1 MRIFAVRHGQT
12 DYNHLRLVQG
22 YMDNPL
28 NEEGIAQ
35 AERMGLY
42 MQKHNYTFDA
52 VYTSPLIRAKK
63 TAEVI
68 IKTLNIQ
75 TEIITEP
82 LFIERD
88 FGYFEGKSV
97 DKTISMISQFGFT
110 HDNYENNVD
119 FLVRIKA
126 GLNKTF
132 QSNPNQQ
139 ILLTAHSH
147 SIKALLVLSDPKQF
161 SFMTVLG
168 NASLCIIDYD
178 GNHLSV
184 VAHNIETE

>member
-28 NEEGIAQ
+28 NKEGIAQ

-42 MQKHNYTFDA
+42 MQGKNYTFDA
-52 VYTSPLIRAKK
+52 IYTSPLIRAKK
-63 TAEVI
+63 TAEI
-68 IKTLNIQ
+68 IQKTLNIQ
-75 TEIITEP
+75 TKIITEP
-82 LFIERD
+82 LFVERD

-97 DKTISMISQFGFT
+97 EETISTISQFGFR
-110 HDNYENNVD
+110 HDNYENNDD
-119 FLVRIKA
+119 FLVRIRA
-126 GLNKTF
+126 GLNKIF
-132 QSNPNQQ
+132 HNNPNQH

-147 SIKALLVLSDPKQF
+147 SIKALLVLSDDKQY

-178 GNHLSV
+178 GKHLSII
-184 VAHNIETE
+184 AHNIETE

>member
-28 NEEGIAQ
+28 NERRVLPKLSAWVYICK
-35 AERMGLY
+35 
-42 MQKHNYTFDA
+42 KHNYTFDA

-161 SFMTVLG
+161 KF
-168 NASLCIIDYD
+168 YD
-178 GNHLSV
+178 GSW
-184 VAHNIETE
+184 

>member
-28 NEEGIAQ
+28 NKEGIAQ

-42 MQKHNYTFDA
+42 LQRKNYTFDA
-52 VYTSPLIRAKK
+52 IYTSPLIRAKK
-63 TAEVI
+63 TAEI
-68 IKTLNIQ
+68 IKETLNIQ
-75 TEIITEP
+75 TKIIMEP

-97 DKTISMISQFGFT
+97 ETTISTISQFGYT
-110 HDNYENNVD
+110 HDNYENNAD

-126 GLNKTF
+126 GLNKIF
-132 QSNPNQQ
+132 QINPNHN
-139 ILLTAHSH
+139 ILLTSHSH
-147 SIKALLVLSDPKQF
+147 SIKALLVLSDAKQF
-161 SFMTVLG
+161 SFTTTLA

-178 GNHLSV
+178 GKDLSV
-184 VAHNIETE
+184 IAHNIETE